1 MKEELTYEKRISYT
15 QVLEVLNNMEK
26 ENVDKIPIKLIEF
39 FENNSDKEYNF
50 KLKPGISLRN
60 QNLTEYALA
69 LLAMLNINY
78 WCKDESEKKA
88 LIDKYSENERKYQ
101 EELRIKY
108 NPDNL
113 FKKNNEVKIKEKINN
128 DNLPIRLTWYE
139 KMISKLK
146 SIFRKDNI

>member
-1 MKEELTYEKRISYT
+1 MSMMDNMLAYSEVYEILNLMEDEYRKRVPQKVIDFFDDERMKEYKPEIRVDIPLEEQKIKRETI
-15 QVLEVLNNMEK
+15 
-26 ENVDKIPIKLIEF
+26 I
-39 FENNSDKEYNF
+39 
-50 KLKPGISLRN
+50 
-60 QNLTEYALA
+60 
-69 LLAMLNINY
+69 LLAILNINY

-113 FKKNNEVKIKEKINN
+113 FKKNNEVKIKENINN

>member
-1 MKEELTYEKRISYT
+1 
-15 QVLEVLNNMEK
+15 
-26 ENVDKIPIKLIEF
+26 
-39 FENNSDKEYNF
+39 
-50 KLKPGISLRN
+50 
-60 QNLTEYALA
+60 
-69 LLAMLNINY
+69 MLNINY

-113 FKKNNEVKIKEKINN
+113 FKKNNEVKIKENINN